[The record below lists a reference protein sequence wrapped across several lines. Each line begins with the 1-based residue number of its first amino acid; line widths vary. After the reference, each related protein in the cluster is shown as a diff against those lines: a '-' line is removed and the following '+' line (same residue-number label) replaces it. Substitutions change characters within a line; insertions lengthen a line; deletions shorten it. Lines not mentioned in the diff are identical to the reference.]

1 MGLRRWSWDAQWGP
15 AGLGDRPLLEALQ
28 AAIPDETV
36 DAVIEATGTR
46 EQRRRRLP
54 THVVVTLVV
63 AMGLWASESVR
74 HALANVVA
82 GWREGAAS
90 GGSAWQLPT
99 NAALVRARQRAGVR
113 LFRLL
118 FHAVAGPIATAET
131 VGAFLGGLRLM
142 ALDGT
147 TLDVADT
154 PANVRAFGRPGS
166 GRGVAAFPQ
175 LRAVALI
182 ETGTHV
188 LCDVVLRPSRCGE
201 VPAALRLL
209 RSVGPGMLLQDLID
223 SGTVPVVRLTE
234 VFRQA
239 ANSKIITSAHRI
251 RAGQLQELPLGNV
264 PMLAANST
272 LGALASLWPAMQP
285 QLG

>member
-90 GGSAWQLPT
+90 GGSAWHLPT
-99 NAALVRARQRAGVR
+99 NAAIVRARQRAGAR

-131 VGAFLGGLRLM
+131 GGGVPGGRPPCGPG
-142 ALDGT
+142 GT
-147 TLDVADT
+147 TPPVAET
-154 PANVRAFGRPGS
+154 PP
-166 GRGVAAFPQ
+166 
-175 LRAVALI
+175 
-182 ETGTHV
+182 H
-188 LCDVVLRPSRCGE
+188 
-201 VPAALRLL
+201 
-209 RSVGPGMLLQDLID
+209 
-223 SGTVPVVRLTE
+223 
-234 VFRQA
+234 
-239 ANSKIITSAHRI
+239 
-251 RAGQLQELPLGNV
+251 
-264 PMLAANST
+264 
-272 LGALASLWPAMQP
+272 
-285 QLG
+285 